1 MISYFCLI
9 YFVIGIAFL
18 LIYRKVL
25 AADKLLALICFYP
38 WNLIAIM
45 VQAFIPEYLV
55 EMFLNTISLFLISNI
70 VQRPEE
76 VINPIIG
83 IRSHRHHHSG
93 SDPPARTG
101 YNGCEFL
108 LSYP

>member
-1 MISYFCLI
+1 MSAHKVISYFCLI

-38 WNLIAIM
+38 WNVIAIM
-45 VQAFIPEYLV
+45 IQAFIPEYLV

-70 VQRPEE
+70 VQRPKLGK
-76 VINPIIG
+76 VKCRISKAVMGHSQLG
-83 IRSHRHHHSG
+83 IESQLEM
-93 SDPPARTG
+93 AA
-101 YNGCEFL
+101 
-108 LSYP
+108 